1 MSQEL
6 DLLGLLEG
14 RVRTFE
20 GEAEDAQQRVFG
32 VTLAEVSDLD
42 DPQGLGRVKLSFPWL
57 SEQIDSAWAR
67 IATAWAG
74 DDRGSY
80 LLPEVGDEALV
91 AFRHGSLQHP
101 YVVGFLWS
109 STARPPLASP
119 RLDKRELKSRSGH
132 TITFNDLV
140 ANEAVTIKSNGGHTI
155 VLDDSAAAPRIS
167 ITDSGGLLTIV
178 LDVHS
183 GKITI
188 SNDVGPVAVSAQA
201 GRLTLDAA
209 NIAVHA
215 TGQLELKGDGSVAIS
230 GATVRI
236 NDP

>member
-6 DLLGLLEG
+6 DIVGLLEG

-20 GEAEDAQQRVFG
+20 GELDDAAQRVYG

-42 DPQGLGRVKLSFPWL
+42 DPQGLGRVKVTFPWL
-57 SEQIDSAWAR
+57 SEQVDSAWAR

-74 DDRGSY
+74 DNRGTY

-101 YVVGFLWS
+101 YILGFLWS
-109 STARPPLASP
+109 DTARPPEPTP
-119 RLDKRELKSRSGH
+119 RADKRELRSRTGH
-132 TITFNDLV
+132 RVVFNDLT
-140 ANEAVTIKSNGGHTI
+140 ANESLTVQSQGGHKI
-155 VLDDSAAAPRIS
+155 VLDDSAAGTEIT
-167 ITDSGGLLTIV
+167 ITDSGGLLSIV
-178 LDVHS
+178 LDTHS

-188 SNDVGPVAVSAQA
+188 SNSVGQIAVSASA
-201 GRLTLDAA
+201 GQISLDAT

-215 TGQLELKGDGSVAIS
+215 TGVLRLTGDGSVVVT
-230 GATVRI
+230 GGTVKI
-236 NDP
+236 N